1 MRAHRAGAERIAAQA
16 TERLRC
22 PLRRASGAFGGAGT
36 LVVNKQMLRTAT
48 FLPDCVVLEFHD
60 GHMVEFASLEKAV
73 IVKFGQVSTM
83 RLRGSSRDGRWKS
96 LVLAEKMCFPS
107 RLKMDQLQDGLE
119 THFDLQFVETV
130 EWWRILLILF
140 LLAILA
146 FVIVAG
152 LMDAKR

>member
-1 MRAHRAGAERIAAQA
+1 
-16 TERLRC
+16 
-22 PLRRASGAFGGAGT
+22 
-36 LVVNKQMLRTAT
+36 
-48 FLPDCVVLEFHD
+48 
-60 GHMVEFASLEKAV
+60 MVEFASLEKAV